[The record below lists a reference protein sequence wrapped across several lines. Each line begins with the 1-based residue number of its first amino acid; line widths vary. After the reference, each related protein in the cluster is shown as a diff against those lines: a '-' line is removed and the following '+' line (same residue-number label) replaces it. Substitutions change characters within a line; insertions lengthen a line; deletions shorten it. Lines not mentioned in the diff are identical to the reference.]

1 MTQVEDR
8 LAKAEHKGRRA
19 WIEICQTVCCMTL
32 KINQKLKVGAAGG
45 GGQGGRLEGYVTVQ
59 ASN

>member
-19 WIEICQTVCCMTL
+19 WIEICQTVCYMTL

-45 GGQGGRLEGYVTVQ
+45 RGEDLKVM
-59 ASN
+59 